1 MDLRQIMKGY
11 FISAE
16 DIVMILNFSGDGCR
30 NSSRSRGVRESI
42 QSMAD
47 RAMESD
53 RYYDLTG
60 GDSLHSLIVLR
71 NGVVIGTPFL
81 ASTLARN
88 RLCIDAGKGKG
99 KGTSAKASGKRI

>member
-60 GDSLHSLIVLR
+60 GDSLR